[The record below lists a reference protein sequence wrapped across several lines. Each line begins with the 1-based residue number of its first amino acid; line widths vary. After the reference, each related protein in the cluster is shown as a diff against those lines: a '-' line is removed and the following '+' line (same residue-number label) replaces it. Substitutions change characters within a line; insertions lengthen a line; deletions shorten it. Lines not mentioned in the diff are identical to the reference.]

1 MRTDPIPDAAPDIVW
16 PNPAIWDMARLHSK
30 EHLLEQVA
38 KELQLSTRAKIALS
52 AEIEELRL
60 EHFAAGW
67 PKEVGNKSTLKS
79 DHAKKLLKPI
89 VERWAKAY
97 NIRVDSPLL
106 FSMFYDVLKGKMATQ
121 ARKSKPPGSKK
132 EPTTPKRQSLS
143 RIATPALVTT
153 PTSATGSI
161 LSSRPSALPVTPSVP
176 SFPPLGPAIG
186 RPRLNSY
193 DEKHAVFA
201 VHCPSSE
208 AGPKVFLFGISEIQD
223 PGASSISLIH
233 CSEERLKML
242 MKERHDI
249 EVSALRLQIN
259 SSPQHFFHGF
269 IAGTET
275 PFQMLANI
283 AYNEREMPI
292 SFEVVALPKRFRSP
306 SEEPKSVKKRQI
318 GGIDPAIASIEEDAP
333 ESSNDVEM
341 ADEGVASEEDREA
354 RQDDQDSEDDQH
366 EPDDTLQ
373 NSEKMDI
380 VIRSRPPTEEPQ
392 AKRPSSQQSSSESG
406 LQPPPPPTPPLSSSF
421 GPQPPAPR
429 IQPWSSSSGPR
440 TQPPSSSSG
449 PRTQLPSS
457 SSGPRTQLPSSS
469 SDRRPYF
476 LSAKRTPS
484 PPKEPTSKAGDEE
497 EEEPT
502 FEDWSANIAGEGAE
516 GGGSAEA
523 RGAALQDIT
532 DSLRYCEHMDKELW
546 LATCYMLKREDVTDM
561 TTDFD
566 IDGLIRPIKPY
577 QAMGAVW
584 MMQQVAIT
592 LGGYVADLA
601 GIGKT
606 TESFLFCHLTAAL
619 AWNHAHIENH
629 PNQHLGNDAPA
640 GTICTSI
647 KSLPFPCI
655 CQASTPTWLTKWCPD
670 GPQLLIVPPAT
681 IENWRLEFQRIF
693 AGDHRSQF
701 KLVLVYGHG
710 TLKPRTQA
718 VEKQLR
724 KLQGPHSGAPVPE
737 TAPSYVILTAIR
749 SFISNVHI
757 PLSYPTRNRNGRL
770 VATPGYHYAF
780 STVIIDEAHEN
791 RHEKT
796 NQLFTTIL
804 PRHIRHNQGTVLFLL
819 SGTPI
824 ERGTQDIIPYITWF
838 EASWSESS
846 TFLYSNDDDA
856 ELAKYAR
863 SARKNCT
870 AQHFTELQS
879 SLDAIYGNTT
889 SSDKQIAARKEQ
901 LKERVAKTLSRI
913 MIRRTDKTRFFQD
926 GQKIIQ
932 LPAITRLDDPLEPEG
947 KYLELVQRIERD
959 VASNIRQ
966 GYQDSLREWR
976 RKGANP
982 RLKPVMPM
990 AAFQSKLW
998 ERRPAFV
1005 FPHLWEMKEQDLFP
1019 DGWNGDQLKADGILD
1034 RSNSLLVDHAAELL
1048 ASSPRV
1054 RKIVTIIQELD
1065 TARRAYKKGVA
1076 EGTIS
1081 ARDNARRPKFVIAS
1095 AQPIVA
1101 ATTYECLRFAF
1112 PKKDIRFLHSDL
1124 PLPARVAIQQAF
1136 QEDLK
1141 VDPNTGLTMAER
1153 VYKET
1158 PQIVVGTI
1166 RVMGTGINLQR
1177 AHILFLTE
1185 PQFTNTSTSQAEGRV
1200 YRIGQTEAVTV
1211 YKLTSNTIKC
1221 DRDLTNRIHI
1231 RSSLAELLQHEKQ
1244 TGEGEEV
1251 EVEDEEEEEAEV
1263 DEV

>member
-106 FSMFYDVLKGKMATQ
+106 FSMFYDVLKGKMAMQ

-208 AGPKVFLFGISEIQD
+208 ASPKVFLFGISEIQD

-366 EPDDTLQ
+366 GPDDTLQ

-392 AKRPSSQQSSSESG
+392 AKRPSGQQSSSESG

-429 IQPWSSSSGPR
+429 I
-440 TQPPSSSSG
+440 QPPSSSSG

-606 TESFLFCHLTAAL
+606 TESFLFCYLTAAL

-770 VATPGYHYAF
+770 VATPGYHYSF

-1251 EVEDEEEEEAEV
+1251 EVEDEEEEAEV